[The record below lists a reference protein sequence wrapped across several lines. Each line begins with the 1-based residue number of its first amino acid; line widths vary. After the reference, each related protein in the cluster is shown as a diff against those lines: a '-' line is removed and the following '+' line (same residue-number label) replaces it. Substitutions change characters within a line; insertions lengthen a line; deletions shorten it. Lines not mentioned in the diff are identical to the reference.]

1 MLHQFLD
8 TIEGN
13 RLVEPGDRILVGI
26 SGGADSVCLLDL
38 FRVVA
43 KKWRLELFGVHINH
57 QLRENAAR
65 DERFV
70 KELLELWGIPLTLV
84 RVNVTGYARRYKLG
98 VEDAAR
104 QLRYKNYY
112 RVAKKLRCNRVALG
126 HNADDNLETI
136 ILNLV
141 RGAGL
146 RGLSGIPI
154 RRDIFIR
161 PLLKIGRDAIRDYL
175 RAREI
180 NWVED
185 ETNED
190 VRFRRNLIRQEVVPV
205 LKQLNPA
212 LVDTV
217 ARSAAIISAEDS
229 FLDFLA
235 TRVLEKIAH
244 SEQRQVLID
253 IKEFNSYNNV
263 LKRRMIK
270 VLVSQIDADATER
283 LIFLMER
290 GKGGKYLL
298 PGGTEVEIRRGVLK
312 VPVFRQRIFDA
323 D

>member
-1 MLHQFLD
+1 MV
-8 TIEGN
+8 T
-13 RLVEPGDRILVGI
+13 PGDRILIGI

-43 KKWRLELFGVHINH
+43 KKWRFELFGIHINH
-57 QLRENAAR
+57 QLRRNAVR
-65 DERFV
+65 DEQFV
-70 KELLELWGIPLTLV
+70 KQLLDLWGIPLTVV
-84 RVNVTGYARRYKLG
+84 RVNVPAYARRNKLG

-112 RVAKKLRCNRVALG
+112 RIAKRLRCNRVALG

-136 ILNLV
+136 ILNLI

-161 PLLKIGRDAIRDYL
+161 PLLKIRRDAIRDYL
-175 RAREI
+175 RARAI
-180 NWVED
+180 DWVED

-190 VRFRRNLIRQEVVPV
+190 VKFRRNLIRQEVVPV
-205 LKQLNPA
+205 LKRLNPA
-212 LVDTV
+212 LADTV
-217 ARSAAIISAEDS
+217 ARSAAIIGVEDS

-244 SEQRQVLID
+244 SELRQVLID
-253 IKEFNSYNNV
+253 INEFNSYNTV
-263 LKRRMIK
+263 LKRRMVK
-270 VLVSQIDADATER
+270 VLLPQIDADATDR

-290 GKGGKYLL
+290 GKGGEYLL
-298 PGGTEVEIRRGVLK
+298 PGGIEVEIRRGVLK
-312 VPVFRQRIFDA
+312 VPVFRQRILDA

>member
-1 MLHQFLD
+1 MV
-8 TIEGN
+8 T
-13 RLVEPGDRILVGI
+13 PGDRILIGI

-43 KKWRLELFGVHINH
+43 KKWRFELFGIHINH
-57 QLRENAAR
+57 QLRQNAAR
-65 DERFV
+65 DEQFV
-70 KELLELWGIPLTLV
+70 KELLNLWGIPLTVV
-84 RVNVTGYARRYKLG
+84 RVNVADYARRYKLG
-98 VEDAAR
+98 IEDAAR

-112 RVAKKLRCNRVALG
+112 RVAKKLHCNRVALG
-126 HNADDNLETI
+126 HNADDNLETV
-136 ILNLV
+136 ILNLI

-175 RAREI
+175 RARAI
-180 NWVED
+180 DWVED

-190 VRFRRNLIRQEVVPV
+190 VKFRRNLIRQEVVPV
-205 LKQLNPA
+205 LKRLNPA
-212 LVDTV
+212 LADTI
-217 ARSAAIISAEDS
+217 ARSGAIIGAEDS
-229 FLDFLA
+229 FLDYLA

-244 SEQRQVLID
+244 FEQRQVSID

-263 LKRRMIK
+263 LKRRMVK
-270 VLVSQIDADATER
+270 VLVPQIDVDATER

-290 GKGGKYLL
+290 GKGGEYLL
-298 PGGTEVEIRRGVLK
+298 TGGIEIEIRRGVLK